1 MTWTACRCLVALML
15 CAIVRP
21 PSAARAGN
29 PSDPDAPTPYMVILT
44 GGELL
49 SGVYADSHL
58 QYITRTLGPL
68 GCLCTGA
75 LVTGD
80 IQQDLHDALHYAA
93 ERVNLILV
101 TGGLGPTDA
110 DVTRPTLSE
119 FTGIPLEENQEAL
132 QTLLRRFNV
141 TAENLRA
148 NLRRQTLTPTQGTFL
163 PNPEGTAVGL
173 VFDNGKQVVAAL
185 PGPPRELQPMVQN
198 QLIPFLAKRFGIHTI
213 GSSLTMRFVGIG
225 ESNIDEVLHKNM
237 KLPENL
243 IISFQF
249 DLSRVDLTFGFS
261 GNTPEDRAGLKDLET
276 QLLAHIGEYLY
287 SDTGITLEEHV
298 IDLLEERN
306 QTLITAEVGSGGA
319 LAASLNHAE
328 GAKRVYTGGYVAPSA
343 RDMAGILQIDPG
355 IVAEDPEYEK
365 KMTVNIARQVCEKNE
380 NQWCVAVSSI
390 LEGESGNRFVWL
402 AYGSPKAD
410 FTVEEVGMR
419 DSGKTAQARLVDRA
433 LDRLRRKLKAAPPAP
448 KP

>member
-1 MTWTACRCLVALML
+1 MTGAACRYLMVLIL
-15 CAIVRP
+15 CAVARP
-21 PSAARAGN
+21 PSSARAAN
-29 PSDPDAPTPYMVILT
+29 PADPDVPTPYMVILT

-49 SGVYADSHL
+49 SGIYADSHL
-58 QYITRTLGPL
+58 QYITRTLEPL
-68 GCLCTGA
+68 GCQCAGA

-80 IQQDLHDALHYAA
+80 IQKDLHDALHYAA
-93 ERVNLILV
+93 ERVNLIIV

-119 FTGIPLEENQEAL
+119 FTGIPLAENQEAL

-141 TAENLRA
+141 TADRLRD

-173 VFDNGKQVVAAL
+173 VFDNGKQVVVAL
-185 PGPPRELQPMVQN
+185 PGPPRELQPMVKN

-249 DLSRVDLTFGFS
+249 DLSRVDLSFGFS
-261 GNTPEDRAGLKDLET
+261 GNTPEDRAVLKDLEN
-276 QLLAHIGEYLY
+276 QLLTHIGEYLY
-287 SDTGITLEEHV
+287 SDTGVTLEDHV

-306 QTLITAEVGSGGA
+306 LTLVTAEVGSGGA

-328 GAKRVYTGGYVAPSA
+328 GAKRIYTGGYVAPSA
-343 RDMAGILQIDPG
+343 RDMAEILRFDPG
-355 IVAEDPEYEK
+355 LAAEDPEYEK
-365 KMTVNIARQVCEKNE
+365 NMTLAIARRLCENNG
-380 NQWCVAVSSI
+380 NQWSVAISQI
-390 LEGESGNRFVWL
+390 LEGEGGNRFVWMV
-402 AYGSPKAD
+402 YGSPKAE
-410 FTVEEVGMR
+410 FAVESVGMR

-433 LDRLRRKLKAAPPAP
+433 LDLLRRQLKTAPPLP